1 MIAQSEKYIPNP
13 FVSIVVLTFNQDK
26 TIIQTIESILLQKC
40 DFHFEIIIGE
50 DCGTDTT
57 RTICEKY
64 QQKYPDKIKLILQ
77 DVNKGLI
84 VNYADCMNACKG
96 KYIAQCAGDDY
107 WCDNLKLQKQID
119 FLENNDGYG
128 FVRTGGY
135 YLEEKTNKM
144 GEITFYNRAE
154 GNNVFEIAKYGPV
167 GIASS
172 ICFERELLSYI
183 DFDEFIRRKF
193 SMEDYPMHAI
203 FSKHTKF
210 GYIEDLCVVYRMVQG
225 SISNPIDTSKKLSYY
240 EGYVAVML
248 YLAELF
254 PGELECTQENAHDFL
269 IHKQLKF
276 SFEDFNYRRAKEL
289 ASQFKQPGAKESKL
303 IFFTKNVLMFYI
315 GCIYK
320 KIKK

>member
-1 MIAQSEKYIPNP
+1 MNKLPL
-13 FVSIVVLTFNQDK
+13 VSIVVITFNQET
-26 TIIQTIESILLQKC
+26 TIAQTIESVLSQKC
-40 DFHFEIIIGE
+40 DFQYEIIIGE
-50 DCGTDTT
+50 DCSIDET
-57 RTICEKY
+57 RSICINY
-64 QQKYPDKIKLILQ
+64 QQRFPDRITLILQ
-77 DVNKGLI
+77 EKNQGLI
-84 VNYADCMNACKG
+84 RNYADCMKACKG
-96 KYIAQCAGDDY
+96 KYIAQSAGDDY
-107 WCDNLKLQKQID
+107 WIDECKLQKQVD
-119 FLENNDGYG
+119 FLENNVGYG

-225 SISNPIDTSKKLSYY
+225 SISNPIDTNKKLSYY

-248 YLAELF
+248 YLTELF
-254 PGELECTQENAHDFL
+254 PGELECTPDNAHDFL

-276 SFEDFNYRRAKEL
+276 SFEDFNYRKAKEL
-289 ASQFKQPGAKESKL
+289 ASKFKQPGAKESKL
-303 IFFTKNVLMFYI
+303 IFFTKNILMFYI

-320 KIKK
+320 RIKK